1 MTRGG
6 VRLASRLLWLLAAAL
21 CAAIGLYV
29 DAFLGRVREAA
40 AARCAAGADGADAPR
55 IVSLVPSA
63 TEMLFALGL
72 GSNVVG
78 RSSFCDWPPEA
89 RARPVAGDLLALG
102 EDAFTAMRPTH
113 VVLNRADAPQA
124 ALARALGAEIVVG
137 RAQTAADVLAFADAL
152 GDRFPA
158 LTNGFAAAG
167 SPWRAAMEA
176 LAAAPA
182 PVPGATGAL
191 AVVSHA
197 ADPWSDCFAAGA
209 GTFHDELLRAA
220 GFSNVLSSADGY
232 PVLDPDRILALAPA
246 VVFDLRPDGPA
257 DPAADAAFWSF
268 LPAGTDFRVLRDTA
282 TLRPGPRLPEVL
294 ARLAPAP

>member
-1 MTRGG
+1 MSDRRA
-6 VRLASRLLWLLAAAL
+6 VRLASRLLWLLAIAVCVAL
-21 CAAIGLYV
+21 WLYI
-29 DAFLGRVREAA
+29 DAFLGRVRAAA
-40 AARCAAGADGADAPR
+40 AARRTPTADAPR
-55 IVSLVPSA
+55 IVSLVPAA

-89 RARPVAGDLLALG
+89 RELPVAGDLLALG

-124 ALARALGAEIVVG
+124 ALSRALGAEIVVG

-152 GDRFPA
+152 GGRFPA

-167 SPWRAAMEA
+167 SSWRVAMEA

-182 PVPGATGAL
+182 PEPGAPGAL

-220 GFSNVLSSADGY
+220 GFSNVLSRADGY

-246 VVFDLRPDGPA
+246 VVFDLRPDGPPTP
-257 DPAADAAFWSF
+257 DADAAFWSF
-268 LPAGTDFRVLRDTA
+268 LPAGTALRVLHDTA
-282 TLRPGPRLPEVL
+282 TLRPGPRLPSVL
-294 ARLAPAP
+294 ARLSASP